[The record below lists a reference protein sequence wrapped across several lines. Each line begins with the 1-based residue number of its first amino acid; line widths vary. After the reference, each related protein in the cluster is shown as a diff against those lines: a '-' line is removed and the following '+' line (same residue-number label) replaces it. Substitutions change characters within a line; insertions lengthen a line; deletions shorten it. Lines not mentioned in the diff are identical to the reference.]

1 MIVNSVNIFND
12 IKNILGVVNKFLIVG
27 SGGRESIFAT
37 QLAKDTELYAIM
49 SHENPSIIDC
59 VSKSDGQYT
68 ISDPNDPEKVLEF
81 AKKFDIDYVFVN
93 ADQPLANGVVDVLID
108 NNFKAIGGTRAA
120 TRIEWDKVYSI
131 TLMQQ
136 TCPEFTPFHRIV
148 SNNDEL
154 VGALSEFESKG
165 IHVVVKP
172 QGLTG
177 GKGVKVMPEHL
188 ESYNDCR
195 DYAAKL
201 LDSDGKVLLVEKLD
215 GIEFTIMGLVD
226 GKNLVLTPAS
236 YDYPFRYDGDTGPG
250 TGGMGCFTGPM
261 MLPFMTDKDLAECKT
276 IMQRII
282 DEMRARDVLFCGIL
296 NGGFFKTKQ
305 GIRFMEFNSR
315 FGDPEVL
322 NILSVLNSSFS
333 ELLIHLWNGTLS
345 VDVVSFTK
353 KSSVSKYLV
362 AKEYPTS
369 SKESLSFTI
378 NESAIKEMGVD
389 ILFAA
394 CVKTDDH
401 QYQTL
406 KSSRVVGFVATA
418 DRVEDASE
426 LIDRAIESHVTSTLE
441 YRRDIGSSDNLTKLE
456 NMVTNL

>member
-1 MIVNSVNIFND
+1 M
-12 IKNILGVVNKFLIVG
+12 VNKFLIVG
-27 SGGRESIFAT
+27 NGGRESIFAM
-37 QLAKDTELYAIM
+37 QLVKDAQLCAVM
-49 SHENPSIIDC
+49 SHKNPSIIDC
-59 VSKSDGQYT
+59 VSKSGGQYA
-68 ISDPNDPEKVLEF
+68 ISDPNDPETVLEF
-81 AKKFDIDYVFVN
+81 ARKFNVDYVFVN
-93 ADQPLANGVVDVLID
+93 ADQPLANGVVDILI
-108 NNFKAIGGTRAA
+108 NNDFKAIGGTKAA
-120 TRIEWDKVYSI
+120 TRIEWDKIYSI

-148 SNNDEL
+148 SSNDEL
-154 VGALSEFESKG
+154 ISALSEFESKG

-177 GKGVKVMPEHL
+177 GKGVKIMPEHL
-188 ESYNDCR
+188 ETYSDCR

-201 LDSDGKVLLVEKLD
+201 LERDEKVLLVERLD

-236 YDYPFRYDGDTGPG
+236 YDYPFRHEGDTGPG
-250 TGGMGCFTGPM
+250 TGGMGCFTSPK

-276 IMQRII
+276 IMQRIV
-282 DEMRARDVLFCGIL
+282 DKMRSSGVLFCGIL

-345 VDVVSFTK
+345 VDAVSFTK

-362 AKEYPTS
+362 AKEYPAA

-378 NESAIKEMGVD
+378 NETAIANMGVD
-389 ILFAA
+389 VLFAS
-394 CVKTDDH
+394 CIKIDDC

-418 DRVEDASE
+418 DKVEDAAM
-426 LIDRAIESHVTSTLE
+426 LIDRAIESHVTSALE
-441 YRRDIGSSDNLTKLE
+441 YRRDIGSSDNLAKLQ
-456 NMVTNL
+456 NIITNL